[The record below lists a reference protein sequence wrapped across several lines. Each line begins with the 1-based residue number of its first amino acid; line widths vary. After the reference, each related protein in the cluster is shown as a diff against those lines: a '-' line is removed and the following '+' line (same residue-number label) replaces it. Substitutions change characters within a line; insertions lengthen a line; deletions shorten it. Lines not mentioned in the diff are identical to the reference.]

1 MTRFF
6 NFCLYEMHKLTIFF
20 TFLCFKF
27 GNSYISRLM
36 STSPT
41 RWAHSSNI
49 ASRHQDGGTTTT
61 STTSTAPSNPGF
73 VHTQS
78 HCQHK
83 GCWVPRPIHTTFAE
97 LNSLIKN
104 LKTTAGRLHTLNPSE
119 LFGCQQKWV
128 AVTSAATERVSD
140 LQDKVAAELQG
151 MMNERQNLI
160 YSLEGSSAAESTA
173 ESADQAVS
181 IRVHQQ
187 HLFRSLTSLVTLLGA
202 HRGYI
207 LLTADAGNTFTLGAS
222 FVRPGVHPPRDENRF
237 GTEMGGR
244 RRSASS
250 QHRSRST
257 SAGGNSAAG
266 GTMNK
271 NTTIH
276 TPVPDEAEAA
286 SLLPPDLYEC
296 CERVAQNGLFLNVRM
311 PQTQG
316 SSLDTACVA
325 PLRHPDHPL
334 VLGVLCI
341 VDKLPTT
348 TSHIAG
354 LTSTANSNNLKGASE
369 EGGGSAAQAAREAMA
384 ELQAIQSDKK
394 LAAFRSS
401 GSTGTNTTQQA
412 QTTSIFTPSDE
423 SRVCVTAEVIS
434 EYIFQSGLDTKFCGQ
449 HDMSVFQSARSL
461 TQTWAR
467 GLQPDRCSAEGILP
481 LATTSN
487 ALDLNHNALP
497 RVQRDRQRVI
507 PLRRPAHHFV
517 CRIHTQPKIGSVWHD
532 ESNTIVRHPVRPVEV
547 LGDIMCTLGE
557 AKGDAKAM
565 GARLD
570 ESIKREASAQET
582 IRMLLTRLDQAKK
595 ETALQQVASQRL
607 MGMMFLN
614 ERHKDNSND
623 ETTAA
628 PSFTTAAPTPTSHFD
643 ENSGVMRTNEEKAKR
658 SHNDDDDE
666 DENITDITQPIQKV
680 QHPPTSS
687 SMATAQVSHQRE
699 FHNRLTTPSSNTT
712 ALGGTGRFGG
722 SAKFVPRAPTFS
734 ATPSAS
740 SSAPRPSSKHTPR
753 GTTWNTKAI
762 QHKFV

>member
-1 MTRFF
+1 
-6 NFCLYEMHKLTIFF
+6 
-20 TFLCFKF
+20 
-27 GNSYISRLM
+27 M

-49 ASRHQDGGTTTT
+49 THRGGQDG
-61 STTSTAPSNPGF
+61 TASNGP

-83 GCWVPRPIHTTFAE
+83 GCWVPRSIHTNFAE
-97 LNSLIKN
+97 LNNLIRN

-128 AVTSAATERVSD
+128 AVTSAATDRVAD

-160 YSLEGSSAAESTA
+160 YSLEGSSAAESVA

-181 IRVHQQ
+181 IKVHQQ
-187 HLFRSLTSLVTLLGA
+187 HLFRSLASLVTLLGA

-244 RRSASS
+244 KRSIA
-250 QHRSRST
+250 SRST
-257 SAGGNSAAG
+257 SGRSSAAAAAG
-266 GTMNK
+266 GA
-271 NTTIH
+271 NTDIH

-286 SLLPPDLYEC
+286 SLLPSDLYEC

-316 SSLDTACVA
+316 SSLDTACIA

-341 VDKLPTT
+341 IDKLPTT
-348 TSHIAG
+348 TAHIAG
-354 LTSTANSNNLKGASE
+354 LTSTANTNNLTGNNTNPMEASE
-369 EGGGSAAQAAREAMA
+369 GGSAAQAAREAMV
-384 ELQAIQSDKK
+384 ELQAIQGDKK

-401 GSTGTNTTQQA
+401 GGGNSGSSTGPA
-412 QTTSIFTPSDE
+412 PQTTSIFTPSDE
-423 SRVCVTAEVIS
+423 SRVCVTAEVLS
-434 EYIFQSGLDTKFCGQ
+434 EYIFQSGLDSKFCGQ
-449 HDMSVFQSARSL
+449 HDLSVFQSARSL

-467 GLQPDRCSAEGILP
+467 GLESDRCRAEGILP

-497 RVQRDRQRVI
+497 RTERDRQRVI

-547 LGDIMCTLGE
+547 LGDIMSTLGE
-557 AKGDAKAM
+557 AKGDARAM

-614 ERHKDNSND
+614 ERHKDNNNNND
-623 ETTAA
+623 NNDNGMLMSHSPRNTTNATETT
-628 PSFTTAAPTPTSHFD
+628 TTH
-643 ENSGVMRTNEEKAKR
+643 MRSEQQLPRPEEVR
-658 SHNDDDDE
+658 SDDDD
-666 DENITDITQPIQKV
+666 DTYNIDITQPIKKV
-680 QHPPTSS
+680 NPIQSTTLLPQ
-687 SMATAQVSHQRE
+687 AVSQRE
-699 FHNRLTTPSSNTT
+699 SHNRAHTP
-712 ALGGTGRFGG
+712 LGGTGRFG
-722 SAKFVPRAPTFS
+722 SSSKFVPRAPTFT
-734 ATPSAS
+734 ATPPP
-740 SSAPRPSSKHTPR
+740 SSARPPSSNHTPR
-753 GTTWNTKAI
+753 GTTSNKSWNTRAI